1 MSLKAA
7 AHGLPTGAGL
17 VIFGDARFGEDS
29 GCGATGCTGRVCL
42 AASFFRLTCLLS
54 NISCTSS
61 SFCTIL
67 WALALTKK
75 MQTTNGCQ
83 CWTGQVKKGLV
94 LPDSDYSWRS
104 HCAAVN
110 FNPVLAFCP
119 DHSFTDQDMV
129 TQAVFLALLL
139 TK

>member
-1 MSLKAA
+1 MRQKAA
-7 AHGLPTGAGL
+7 AHGLPTAAGL

-75 MQTTNGCQ
+75 RQTTNGRQGC
-83 CWTGQVKKGLV
+83 TEQVKKGLV
-94 LPDSDYSWRS
+94 LPDSG
-104 HCAAVN
+104 
-110 FNPVLAFCP
+110 
-119 DHSFTDQDMV
+119 
-129 TQAVFLALLL
+129 
-139 TK
+139 

>member
-1 MSLKAA
+1 MGQNIGVSLKAA
-7 AHGLPTGAGL
+7 AHDLPTAAGL

-75 MQTTNGCQ
+75 RQTTNGCQ
-83 CWTGQVKKGLV
+83 RWIEQVKKGRV
-94 LPDSDYSWRS
+94 LPDSG
-104 HCAAVN
+104 
-110 FNPVLAFCP
+110 
-119 DHSFTDQDMV
+119 
-129 TQAVFLALLL
+129 
-139 TK
+139 